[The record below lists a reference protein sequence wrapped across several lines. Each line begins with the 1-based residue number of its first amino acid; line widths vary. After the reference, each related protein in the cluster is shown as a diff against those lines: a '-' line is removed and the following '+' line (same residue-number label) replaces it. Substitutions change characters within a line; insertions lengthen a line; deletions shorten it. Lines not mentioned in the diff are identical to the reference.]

1 MAGRVDTGTAL
12 SAGAVDAQF
21 WALVCEDEE
30 WLELEFAGIVSEPAE
45 SRVRVVCRWLGLVVD
60 RARSSGRLGRADARG
75 RGRRWALGGWWPP
88 GGLRRQRSPPA
99 GDRSSSVASDEGRSV
114 RSQVDEGICV

>member
-1 MAGRVDTGTAL
+1 MVGRVDPGTVL

-30 WLELEFAGIVSEPAE
+30 WLDAEFAGIVSEPAE
-45 SRVRVVCRWLGLVVD
+45 FRVRVCRRLGLLVD
-60 RARSSGRLGRADARG
+60 RARSNGRRCPDDARV
-75 RGRRWALGGWWPP
+75 RWRRPDPAAWWPA

-99 GDRSSSVASDEGRSV
+99 GVRSSSVASDEGRSV

>member
-1 MAGRVDTGTAL
+1 MAGRMDTGTAL

-45 SRVRVVCRWLGLVVD
+45 SRGRVCRRLGLVVD
-60 RARSSGRLGRADARG
+60 RAGRAGAGAVMMRG
-75 RGRRWALGGWWPP
+75 SGGAGRDPAEWWPA

-99 GDRSSSVASDEGRSV
+99 GVWSSSVR
-114 RSQVDEGICV
+114 